1 MGFVLLTLAAL
12 ALIGASLLWR
22 ADSTESSSQNS
33 TLKTPQPATTSK
45 PKQPKTPKPKPAK
58 KPKPTKKPK
67 AHKLSR
73 RARREWATA
82 NGFTYT
88 NEDEFLHDEWTRGA
102 AATGAPIRDV
112 LTGTKFGHETRIADI
127 DGTTVIGMGTGMT
140 SDVVV
145 DMRRLPLTRQLS
157 DDLVEVAQTEGFAV
171 FASEAG
177 PAERMLDVRVRTA
190 LEMLPQEV
198 GAVWFESEW
207 VLAEFEEPAGWDAV
221 FAPLALLADAARTLP
236 PEAWPRLELAST
248 SREMGE
254 PMLIDAPSSQPQ
266 SHPSHPPIARPEEPL
281 EMPTRLTG
289 SVKGE
294 VTDHEVGSDE
304 VNAIGTGDRDPQPN
318 DGTRVARKL
327 DPPSIFGD

>member
-1 MGFVLLTLAAL
+1 MGFVLLTLSAL

-33 TLKTPQPATTSK
+33 PLKPPQPATTSK
-45 PKQPKTPKPKPAK
+45 PKQPKTPNPKPAK

-198 GAVWFESEW
+198 GAVWFESES
-207 VLAEFEEPAGWDAV
+207 VSYTHL
-221 FAPLALLADAARTLP
+221 TLP
-236 PEAWPRLELAST
+236 T
-248 SREMGE
+248 
-254 PMLIDAPSSQPQ
+254 IY
-266 SHPSHPPIARPEEPL
+266 
-281 EMPTRLTG
+281 
-289 SVKGE
+289 SV
-294 VTDHEVGSDE
+294 
-304 VNAIGTGDRDPQPN
+304 
-318 DGTRVARKL
+318 
-327 DPPSIFGD
+327 